1 MKTTMKIQFAFLLCL
16 ISSYGF
22 TQTKA
27 HKIPFAGLWMNERYV
42 NSIHTEQSP
51 FKAQKVGEISTIEI
65 STVNDT
71 VSIGWNFHEGETL
84 KMIKTKNGY
93 QLNHLESSQTP
104 LPMLYL
110 SQEKKLKVGKEFF
123 VKVPSATT
131 ENFLN
136 TLLFKGNYQL
146 GKQTITFALNGK
158 LTGLGKTLYYRPQFD
173 FLGGGLQQDVMS
185 ISNTP
190 NFEKYTDYLYT
201 FKGNILTLYQVNCL
215 EGDPQ
220 TKECYKAKKGKEV
233 YRFVKK

>member
-1 MKTTMKIQFAFLLCL
+1 MKIQFAFLLCL

-22 TQTKA
+22 TQTITN
-27 HKIPFAGLWMNERYV
+27 KIPFAGLWMNERYV
-42 NSIHTEQSP
+42 TSIHTEKSP
-51 FKAQKVGEISTIEI
+51 FKAQKVGEISSIEI
-65 STVNDT
+65 PVSNDT
-71 VSIGWNFHEGETL
+71 IALGWNFHEGETV
-84 KMIKTKNGY
+84 KMVKTKNGY
-93 QLNHLESSQTP
+93 LLRHFDATQTP
-104 LPMLYL
+104 LTLQYL
-110 SQEKKLKVGKEFF
+110 EKEKKLKVGKEFF

-136 TLLFKGNYQL
+136 ALLFKGNYQL
-146 GKQTITFALNGK
+146 GTQTVTFALNGK

-190 NFEKYTDYLYT
+190 DFEKYTDYLYT
-201 FKGNILTLYQVNCL
+201 FKGNTLTLYQVNCL